1 MDDALKDLPPEQETK
16 IVDGF
21 RRLQKIMDEAPRNEL
36 YHLPTDPNQQRN
48 IYKENM
54 VVAET
59 LHGKLVDFLK
69 SVGTRAE
76 ILKYWE
82 RLD

>member
-1 MDDALKDLPPEQETK
+1 VNEALKDLPPEQETK

-21 RRLQKIMDEAPRNEL
+21 RRLQKIMGEPPRNEL
-36 YHLPTDPNQQRN
+36 YYIPEDPNQQRN
-48 IYKENM
+48 VYRENKA
-54 VVAET
+54 VAEA
-59 LHGKLVDFLK
+59 LHGKLVAFLK
-69 SVGTRAE
+69 SVGTKAE